1 MSDKVEVKPIWSR
14 HMWWLLA
21 AASFVTLGLWLRR
34 VAGFYPQWPEILL
47 SSVFIVFLV
56 NFPIPVGEVQ
66 ISLAHAVSL
75 TLGLTFG
82 PGAAGLSLIIGMPI
96 GELIRSYRSRA
107 ISKQTFT
114 IIREL
119 QSFALSFSRQLLS
132 LAGGVTVYLL
142 LGGRPLV
149 EANSLPALVPAIG
162 LGATFS
168 VLYFSLHWLDHL
180 IGDAPRALLRE
191 FLTPFFVSIAP
202 VPFAIISAASYA
214 HLGLIAIAT
223 YGFIV
228 AIVSPVVRNLVI
240 AERDLQRR
248 LQELSTINRVS
259 QAMRTSL
266 DLNALLTTIYLQVAH
281 LLEVNS
287 FYIALHSSEEDQLS
301 YPLAVKDGNRQ
312 NWPSRPMMNRLTD
325 RVIRTAAPILIPR
338 EAPMALSEMGFPEID
353 NPPQSWV
360 GVPLIN
366 PERTIG
372 CLAVFHTEVGK
383 TFSERDLDVL
393 TTLAGQASVA
403 IENALL
409 YEQTRDRAQT
419 LGSLNEITAS
429 MSSSLDPERTLELV
443 CISMIRVGGGE
454 KSAIF
459 LLEEEHEQLFLARA
473 TNVTDD
479 FMRSWMTIPIE
490 DEVRIQ
496 AFHSQVPILVPDIS
510 TSHLTPSITK
520 QFEDEGISA
529 FADFPLVTP
538 SGTIGQLSVY
548 FAEPQRFRSDQVET
562 LKIFAAQA
570 ALAVTNARA
579 HAATDQALQRRVEQ
593 LATLEAIGR
602 EINATLDNAAL
613 FETILSHAL
622 RMTNAAMG
630 HLAILETESNHLKVV
645 AHRAYPIESP
655 LKEPNMTYALDEG
668 IPGRVFQTAETKNVL
683 DVRED
688 ADHVDWTF
696 GITKS
701 LLSVPILRHEEVLGV
716 ITVENATVSAF
727 TSEHEQFLIQLASQA
742 AVALVNAG
750 LYQQVEARLRE
761 QSLLYQASSQIAST
775 FETDAVA
782 LAIADSMAVTLS
794 IDGATVSRWD
804 PKTEELVVQ
813 ASVREGGPAAGS
825 RRKRIP
831 IQDVPSLREC
841 LEDGRP
847 LQWNKESALNEADRS
862 YLMDQL
868 QTKSI
873 LALPLIAAEQNL
885 GIIEAYSDKTRVF
898 DKNAVRIAQ
907 TIASQAAIALEN
919 TDLFLRISES
929 NNRLIAV
936 LNSTQE
942 GMLMADTLGNIVL
955 ANDQLEHLTKLPV
968 KRLVASNLAD
978 KDLEVAHSLG
988 YRADELENRIAAI
1001 RAGKGLLGEIAT
1013 YDTPPPGRRTL
1024 QRADAPV
1031 RDAAGQLIGWLVVLR
1046 DITEERELNE
1056 ARDLLTEMI
1065 VHDLRSPLTAIL
1077 GSLKLLDG
1085 LAESEADPV
1094 ASQALSV
1101 SNQSV
1106 QQMLTLVNSLLD
1118 IAKLEAGELVL
1129 EPQSIELEPLFV
1141 ELVNTYVHDA
1151 NENGIILECDIEDG
1165 FANCTADEELLRRVL
1180 ANLLDNALKFT
1191 PVGGRV
1197 SLKAELEEEGVL
1209 LSITDTGPGI
1219 PEEFRD
1225 RIFERFAQVPGIS
1238 GRRRGTG
1245 LGLAFSKLAIDAHGG
1260 KIWVEDNPAGGSLF
1274 RILLPSSL

>member
-1 MSDKVEVKPIWSR
+1 MSDKVEKKPLWSR
-14 HMWWLLA
+14 HMWWVLA

-34 VAGFYPQWPEILL
+34 SAGFYPQWPEILL
-47 SSVFIVFLV
+47 GSLFIIFLV
-56 NFPIPVGEVQ
+56 NFPIPVGDVQ

-75 TLGLTFG
+75 TLGVAFG
-82 PGAAGLSLIIGMPI
+82 PGAAGLALLIGMTI
-96 GELIRSYRSRA
+96 GEIIRSFRSRA
-107 ISKQTFT
+107 ISKQSFE
-114 IIREL
+114 IFREF
-119 QSFALSFSRQLLS
+119 QFFVLSISRQLLS
-132 LAGGVTVYLL
+132 LAGGVAVYLI
-142 LGGRPLV
+142 LGGYPLAETKSLPPLV
-149 EANSLPALVPAIG
+149 PSIG
-162 LGATFS
+162 LGVTFS
-168 VLYFSLHWLDHL
+168 VLYFSLHLLDRL
-180 IGDAPRALLRE
+180 FGETPRRLLQE

-202 VPFAIISAASYA
+202 VPFALFSAASYA
-214 HLGLIAIAT
+214 HLGLIALVT
-223 YGFIV
+223 SGLMV
-228 AIVSPVVRNLVI
+228 AIVSPVVRNLVVAQI
-240 AERDLQRR
+240 DLQRR
-248 LQELSTINRVS
+248 LQELSTISRVS

-281 LLEVNS
+281 LLQVNS
-287 FYIALHSSEEDQLS
+287 FYIALHNRDDDRLT
-301 YPLAVKDGNRQ
+301 YPLAVKDGTRQ

-325 RVIRTAAPILIPR
+325 RVIRTGSPILIPR
-338 EAPMALSEMGFPEID
+338 EAPTALSEMGFPEIE
-353 NPPQSWV
+353 NPPQAWV
-360 GVPLIN
+360 GVPLLN
-366 PERTIG
+366 PEGAIG

-383 TFSERDLDVL
+383 SFSEKDLDVL
-393 TTLAGQASVA
+393 ITLAGQASVA

-429 MSSSLDPERTLELV
+429 MSSTLDPERTLELV
-443 CISMIRVGGGE
+443 CMSMIRVGGGE

-473 TNVTDD
+473 TYVSND
-479 FMRSWMTIPIE
+479 FVRAWMTIPIE
-490 DEVRIQ
+490 DELRIQ
-496 AFHSQVPILVPDIS
+496 AFHSQVPVLVPDIS
-510 TSHLTPSITK
+510 DSHLTPSIMK
-520 QFEDEGISA
+520 QFKDEGISA

-548 FAEPQRFRSDQVET
+548 FSEPQRFRADQVET

-579 HAATDQALQRRVEQ
+579 HAATDQALQRRLEQ

-602 EINATLDNAAL
+602 EITATLDNTAL

-622 RMTNAAMG
+622 RMTNAAIG
-630 HLAILETESNHLKVV
+630 HLAIFEPAGNHLKVV

-655 LKEPNMTYALDEG
+655 IKEPGMTYGLNEG
-668 IPGRVFQTAETKNVL
+668 IPGAVFQSAQAKNVA

-688 ADHVDWTF
+688 ADHTDWTF

-701 LLSVPILRHEEVLGV
+701 LLSVPILRHEDVLGI

-727 TSEHEQFLIQLASQA
+727 TSEHEQFLIHLASQA

-750 LYQQVEARLRE
+750 LYQQIEARLRE

-782 LAIADSMAVTLS
+782 LAIADSIAVTMS
-794 IDGATVSRWD
+794 IDGAMVSRWD

-813 ASVREGGPAAGS
+813 AAVRKGS
-825 RRKRIP
+825 PVTGLRKKRFAIK
-831 IQDVPSLREC
+831 DVPSLKEC
-841 LEDGRP
+841 LEVGRP
-847 LQWNKESALNEADRS
+847 LQWNAESALSEADRK
-862 YLMDQL
+862 YLVDEL
-868 QTKSI
+868 QSKSV
-873 LALPLIAAEQNL
+873 LALPLIAADQGL

-919 TDLFLRISES
+919 TDLFLQISES
-929 NNRLIAV
+929 NDRLLAV

-955 ANDQLEHLTKLPV
+955 VNDQLEHLTNLGIEH
-968 KRLVASNLAD
+968 LFGSNLAN
-978 KDLEVAHSLG
+978 KDLKIAHSLG
-988 YRADELENRIAAI
+988 YREGELENRIAAI
-1001 RAGKGLLGEIAT
+1001 RTGKGFLGEITT
-1013 YDTPPPGRRTL
+1013 YDAPAPGRRTL

-1031 RDAAGQLIGWLVVLR
+1031 RDADGQLIGWLVVLR
-1046 DITEERELNE
+1046 DITEERELDE
-1056 ARDLLTEMI
+1056 ARELLTEMI

-1085 LAESEADPV
+1085 LAVSEVDQV

-1101 SNQSV
+1101 SHQSV

-1118 IAKLEAGELVL
+1118 IAKLEEGELIL
-1129 EPQSIELEPLFV
+1129 KPQPIELEPLFND
-1141 ELVNTYVHDA
+1141 LVNTYVHAA
-1151 NENGIILECDIEDG
+1151 NENGIILECNIMDG
-1165 FANCTADEELLRRVL
+1165 FPNCTADEEILRRVL
-1180 ANLLDNALKFT
+1180 GNLLDNALKFT
-1191 PVGGRV
+1191 PAGGHV
-1197 SLKAELEEEGVL
+1197 SLGAEMEDEGVL
-1209 LSITDTGPGI
+1209 FTITDTGPGI

-1225 RIFERFAQVPGIS
+1225 RIFERFAQIPGIS

-1260 KIWVEDNPAGGSLF
+1260 KIWVEDNPGGGSAF
-1274 RILLPSSL
+1274 RILLSSNS